1 MGNREKAEQRSM
13 DEGLRVKNY
22 GVRSR
27 EQKSR
32 AGVCPRRSVS
42 KGQRQKIAEFAARQG
57 KSMNR
62 FILDAIAREM
72 EQSEK

>member
-1 MGNREKAEQRSM
+1 MSYSDAQREATARYNKKTYDRIN
-13 DEGLRVKNY
+13 V
-22 GVRSR
+22 V
-27 EQKSR
+27 
-32 AGVCPRRSVS
+32 VP

-57 KSMNR
+57 NSMNR

>member
-1 MGNREKAEQRSM
+1 M

-27 EQKSR
+27 EQKKQGG
-32 AGVCPRRSVS
+32 GVCPSRSVS